1 MRFNILWVLLLIT
14 CHSFSQGIN
23 NLWCLGYDNP
33 NGTPFGGFD
42 LDFISGTLNINTVN
56 RKINYGDVSATICD
70 SSGSM
75 LFSCNGVF
83 VVNATGDTMM
93 NGWGLSPSYYTNNH
107 IGTGLWIPQSVLI
120 IPKPGSSTN
129 YYLIHSTVDDSVQYA
144 YHIYYS
150 EVDMTLDGG
159 LGAVISKN
167 NILLNDTLNPGII
180 TAVKHANGRDWWLVF
195 HQSRT
200 NRYYIY
206 LSDPFGINYYAS
218 DTIGDIRKPANGQSC
233 FSPDGTKFA
242 LYDPRHD
249 LDIMDFDRCI
259 GMFSNCI
266 HVSINDSAAGGGV
279 AFSANSK
286 VLYVSSTVYVYQ
298 FDMTATDV
306 ALSKTTVAVWD
317 TNYSPSPPAAT
328 TFYQSHLAPDNKIY
342 ICCTNGT
349 LDIHVIDYPDSVG
362 TACHLCQH
370 CIHLPRYNATTM
382 VNQPNYFLGAEHNS
396 ICDSLQTD
404 VPIIS
409 STFHLFNIF
418 PNPTRNILYI
428 SDSSKE
434 LIRSL
439 QIYNSIGQE
448 QESITYSSIKNNEYV
463 EVNTS
468 SLPSGIYFL
477 HILTDKQNITRRF
490 VKE

>member
-1 MRFNILWVLLLIT
+1 MRFNILWILLFIT
-14 CHSFSQGIN
+14 CHAFSQGIN
-23 NLWCLGYDNP
+23 NLWCLGYDNQAGP
-33 NGTPFGGFD
+33 PVGGFD
-42 LDFISGTLNINTVN
+42 LNFISGSLNISTVN

-75 LFSCNGVF
+75 LFSSNGTF
-83 VVNATGDTMM
+83 VVNAVGDTML
-93 NGWGLSPSYYTNNH
+93 NGSGLSPSYYTNNH
-107 IGTGLWIPQSVLI
+107 TYSGLWIPQSVII

-159 LGAVISKN
+159 MGSVISKN
-167 NILLNDTLNPGII
+167 NLLLNDTLNPGII

-200 NRYYIY
+200 NKYYIY
-206 LSDPFGINYYAS
+206 LLDPFGINYYVS
-218 DTIGDIRKPANGQSC
+218 DTIGNVRRPANGQSC
-233 FSPDGTKFA
+233 FSPDGSKFA
-242 LYDPRHD
+242 IYDPRDD
-249 LDIMDFDRCI
+249 LDIMDFDRCS

-298 FDMTATDV
+298 FDMNAADV

-349 LDIHVIDYPDSVG
+349 LDIHVIDYPDSIG
-362 TACHLCQH
+362 IACHLCQH
-370 CIHLPRYNATTM
+370 CVHLPRYNATTM
-382 VNQPNYFLGAEHNS
+382 VNHPNYFLGAEHGS
-396 ICDSLQTD
+396 ICDSLHTD
-404 VPIIS
+404 VPNIS
-409 STFHLFNIF
+409 SSNQSFNIF
-418 PNPTRNILYI
+418 PNPVRNILYI
-428 SDSSKE
+428 TQSNKE
-434 LIRSL
+434 SIKKLTVF
-439 QIYNSIGQE
+439 NSIGQ
-448 QESITYSSIKNNEYV
+448 QQQNISYSSIKNGEYL

-468 SLPSGIYFL
+468 SLLSGVY
-477 HILTDKQNITRRF
+477 ILEMLTEKQRIVKRF